1 MGPNQSVNGENEA
14 PDGHPDQGID
24 ERLGGENAAVDRPNP
39 HIRRS
44 IHGSAPGEIERI
56 LATQAPAPAR
66 LAPTAPQDLGPC
78 LYFGPAGER
87 CDRRAVQDGF
97 CSKHQPGAK
106 PLVSSS
112 KPTKVMAAAIAII
125 GILLPYLIDLLR
137 ELARLFPR

>member
-1 MGPNQSVNGENEA
+1 MRRWIALTHTFAVRYTGARRAKSSGFWLPKPLPQRA
-14 PDGHPDQGID
+14 L
-24 ERLGGENAAVDRPNP
+24 RLQP
-39 HIRRS
+39 
-44 IHGSAPGEIERI
+44 
-56 LATQAPAPAR
+56 
-66 LAPTAPQDLGPC
+66 PQDLGPC